1 MTTLPETQAA
11 PAAAVHETPA
21 APTTPTTPA
30 TSAPTVLRTRK
41 QIQAAAIS
49 EQAEL
54 RANWKRSLPR
64 AQQTWSKIDARELA
78 DAQGNLHRLAGLVQL
93 RYRTTREE
101 ADRQVAAFVADTP
114 A

>member
-1 MTTLPETQAA
+1 MTTLPEAQAA
-11 PAAAVHETPA
+11 PAAAVHETPTTPS
-21 APTTPTTPA
+21 APTAARTP
-30 TSAPTVLRTRK
+30 APTVLRTRK